1 MNSSRHS
8 DPQRGFPAPLPWLTR
23 AGATPHVPGSPPEII
38 SNLRALLA
46 EIAGDGT
53 IDRPFTWPDAGTSI
67 SLRKA
72 VHALGTCGLV
82 KREGRP
88 TRLSLTD
95 EASYFLDSGDELYLV
110 ALFHAH
116 IRFFGEALA
125 ALGEGLA
132 HNELNEVAAEVYG
145 LRWDSLDQVRRRVYW
160 LRAAGLVDYWTNGK
174 IVPAERGLRFL
185 ERLKLV
191 VPDQLPHRHSGQ
203 ILELPPPPALLAV
216 ELAEVDQ
223 AALRSR
229 KRSLGYVAG
238 GTRVEALARLVNA
251 AVPAIKRSDFRA
263 FCSGEFG
270 VLESSAEQTLGTLR
284 SLGLLTQVGTDTFAA
299 TELAKSCLASDEAL
313 DFVRLLHLNV
323 ALLGESLDALDN
335 EAHTATLLS
344 VLAERYPDVQLT
356 REDVT
361 RRIALL
367 LETGLAERIG
377 LTVRRT
383 ELGASLVNTL
393 PLLDRVTSG
402 LPENADQGIPR
413 GSSAAEPHAVTDTG
427 QRSFGS
433 LATEVVQAATDSADY
448 QRFEQAV
455 AAAFHALGVDVE
467 THGGP
472 KKTDVVIELWQS
484 PTDRQRV
491 AVEAKTD
498 GAGLVTDQDVKFWRL
513 GEHRER
519 HMAQSTLLVGPQFDA
534 RVTQEAAREKVAL
547 ITARELADAVMR
559 HSRTPLSPREIA
571 AMVTAGED
579 AEALALTWRAAER
592 RQEAL
597 SLVLHTLWKSGN
609 DPVDIRYT
617 TGVLGVSDIWRETK
631 GALETPLDSSE
642 IEEALTFLG
651 SPLIAGVER
660 QGGNHVVTAP
670 PSLAAA
676 RLRALAAVIEST
688 GLEGPPGRP
697 SGEGPPTPPRRSSP
711 ESSGN
716 PSVPRQQ
723 DSCADVTPSLVRAWA
738 KGQGHAVNERGRLP
752 QDLIKKYKQVH
763 GHG

>member
-1 MNSSRHS
+1 MSSPRQQ
-8 DPQRGFPAPLPWLTR
+8 DPGVHFPAPLPWLTR

-46 EIAGDGT
+46 EIAKDGT
-53 IDRPFTWPDAGTSI
+53 IERSVTWPKVDNSI
-67 SLRKA
+67 SLRTA
-72 VHALGTCGLV
+72 VHALGSCGLV

-95 EASYFLDSGDELYLV
+95 EASYFLDSGDELYLI

-116 IRFFGEALA
+116 VRFFGEALA
-125 ALGEGLA
+125 ALGEGLS
-132 HNELNEVAAEVYG
+132 HNELNEVAAKEYG
-145 LRWDSLDQVRRRVYW
+145 LHWNSLDQVRRRVYW

-174 IVPAERGLRFL
+174 VVPAERGLRFL
-185 ERLKLV
+185 DRLELV
-191 VPDQLPHRHSGQ
+191 NPDQLPHRRQTSAQ
-203 ILELPPPPALLAV
+203 TFELPPPPALLAG
-216 ELAEVDQ
+216 ELTDADQ
-223 AALRSR
+223 PALQSR

-251 AVPAIKRSDFRA
+251 AVPAIKRSDFTA
-263 FCSGEFG
+263 FCSGEYG

-299 TELAKSCLASDEAL
+299 TELATSCLASDEAL
-313 DFVRLLHLNV
+313 DFVRLLHLSV
-323 ALLGESLDALDN
+323 ALLGETLDALED
-335 EAHTATLLS
+335 EAHTATLHR

-361 RRIALL
+361 RRIALF

-383 ELGASLVNTL
+383 ELGTALVHTL
-393 PLLDRVTSG
+393 PLLEPANSDYPG
-402 LPENADQGIPR
+402 NADRGVTQG
-413 GSSAAEPHAVTDTG
+413 GSAEAALTDTG
-427 QRSFGS
+427 KRSFGL
-433 LATEVVQAATDSADY
+433 LAAEVVQAATDSADY

-519 HMAQSTLLVGPQFDA
+519 HLAQSTLLVGPQFDA

-547 ITARELADAVMR
+547 LTARELADAVMR

-571 AMVTAGED
+571 AMVTAGEE
-579 AEALALTWRAAER
+579 AEALELTWREAER
-592 RQEAL
+592 RQETL

-617 TGVLGVSDIWRETK
+617 AGVLGVSDIWRETK
-631 GALETPLDSSE
+631 GVLETPLDSSE
-642 IEEALTFLG
+642 IEEALTFLV

-660 QGGNHVVTAP
+660 QVGNHVATAS
-670 PSLAAA
+670 PSLIAS
-676 RLRALAAVIEST
+676 RLRALAAAIESAD
-688 GLEGPPGRP
+688 
-697 SGEGPPTPPRRSSP
+697 GEGPRWRRRGEEPPTRPKGSGP
-711 ESSGN
+711 EQSGN

-723 DSCADVTPSLVRAWA
+723 DSCADVTAPLVRAWA
-738 KGQGHAVNERGRLP
+738 KAQGRAVNERGRLP
-752 QDLIKKYKQVH
+752 QSLVKEYKQVH
-763 GHG
+763 GRE